1 MINILVLKDNQ
12 KNIKFIEA
20 TGHSGYA
27 EEGQDI
33 VCSAVSSL
41 LETLA
46 NGLTEVVKAQ
56 AEVKVDES
64 IPLLSVKLNETDKKK
79 CEYAQILMQST
90 LLGLKGVA
98 NGYRKFIKIKEK
110 QND

>member
-1 MINILVLKDNQ
+1 MINVIV
-12 KNIKFIEA
+12 IKEKQTIKTIEA

-27 EEGQDI
+27 EEGSDI

-46 NGLTEVVKAQ
+46 NGLTEVVKAE
-56 AEVKVDES
+56 AKVIVDEN
-64 IPLLSVKLNETDKKK
+64 IPHLSVTLTEKDQEK
-79 CEYAQILMQST
+79 CKMAQVLMQST
-90 LLGLKGVA
+90 LLGIKGVA
-98 NGYRKFIKIKEK
+98 DGFKKFIKIKEK

>member
-1 MINILVLKDNQ
+1 MINVIV
-12 KNIKFIEA
+12 IKEKQTIKTIEA

-33 VCSAVSSL
+33 VCSAVSTL
-41 LETLA
+41 METLA
-46 NGLTEVVKAQ
+46 NGLTEIVKSNVD
-56 AEVKVDES
+56 VKVDES
-64 IPLLSVKLNETDKKK
+64 IPHLSVTLRETDKEK
-79 CEYAQILMQST
+79 CKLAQVLMNST